1 MREVF
6 HSRTALLWIA
16 LAITLASACAD
27 PQDLDDQGELIE
39 SGDPAQNGDGT
50 EPVRGA
56 GDGQAMPDAAVST
69 QDAGTAGSDSDA
81 GSSLA
86 KSDAG
91 SAATDAGSAS
101 ADAGGTRADAGSTRA
116 DAGVVVRDAGAT
128 SDGGAGLCGTLTY
141 ASFGMQL
148 MSSYCAGCHTGTAAK
163 HGVQLD
169 TLAGVQ
175 KNKEAIKRTAVT
187 GATMPMGTQLSA
199 ADRQKLG
206 QWLDCGPN

>member
-27 PQDLDDQGELIE
+27 PQDLDDPGALIE

-50 EPVRGA
+50 EPIPGT
-56 GDGQAMPDAAVST
+56 GEGQAMPDAAVSA
-69 QDAGTAGSDSDA
+69 QDAGTASGDSDA
-81 GSSLA
+81 GSPVA

-91 SAATDAGSAS
+91 SATTDAGSAS
-101 ADAGGTRADAGSTRA
+101 ADAGSTRADAGS
-116 DAGVVVRDAGAT
+116 VVRDAGAT
-128 SDGGAGLCGTLTY
+128 TDAGAGLCSTLTY
-141 ASFGMQL
+141 ASFGMQF
-148 MSSYCAGCHTGTAAK
+148 MSSYCTGCHSGDAAQ
-163 HGVQLD
+163 HGVQLN

-175 KNKEAIKRTAVT
+175 KNKAAIKRVTVT
-187 GATMPMGTQLSA
+187 GATMPKGNSQLSA